1 MTTAALRAWRE
12 CMGYTQQQ
20 AAQALGVS
28 LRTVKAWEAGFAA
41 PPAGVRACALV
52 SQAAFDASMTRGW
65 YVDAARLLRQCGRV
79 MAARSAESKAR
90 RARKGVFD

>member
-1 MTTAALRAWRE
+1 MGLSGIFFCLRTGQIAL

-41 PPAGVRACALV
+41 PPAFLALACAAL
-52 SQAAFDASMTRGW
+52 AAGLGPW
-65 YVDAARLLRQCGRV
+65 VVVPLRQ
-79 MAARSAESKAR
+79 K
-90 RARKGVFD
+90 